1 MYHFTIVD
9 LLMNNVLL
17 TLMSSVLTLVNSVIV
32 VEHSEQG
39 FDVSEHCSVLILVDT
54 GFF

>member
-1 MYHFTIVD
+1 
-9 LLMNNVLL
+9 
-17 TLMSSVLTLVNSVIV
+17 MSSVLTLVNSVIV

-39 FDVSEHCSVLILVDT
+39 FDVSECRFDVNEHCSVLILVDT